1 MVTQTNRQKPFIRV
15 LVVDDSPTA
24 RDLLVALLHDS
35 GNILVVGTGANGED
49 AVRLVNR
56 LHPDLVTLDVDM
68 PVMDGLEATRRIM
81 RECPTP
87 IVLISASLKHKDLDL
102 TFQALQAGALQVIGK
117 PGLND
122 PDTSNKVVETVRLMA
137 NVPVIHHWGRMTDV
151 KARPAV
157 VKAEK
162 RPSEVGDRPNLSN
175 RDVIGIAS
183 STGGPS
189 ALATLLRPLAADF
202 PVPILMVQ
210 HVSPGFAPG
219 LADWL
224 GDQTQLRVEVAA
236 HGDKLLPGTALLAPD
251 DYHMQI
257 NERGVVELLKE
268 APYKGLR
275 PSANYMFFSLAK
287 VFGPRAA
294 GFILTGMGDDGANG
308 LEAMHTAGAVTFAQ
322 DEESCVVF
330 GMPHEAIVRNAADYV
345 MNLEQMAGIL
355 ARLNPVSSFASGK
368 EATG

>member
-1 MVTQTNRQKPFIRV
+1 MVAQTNQKKSYIRV

-24 RDLLVALLHDS
+24 RDLLVAILQDS

-49 AVRLVNR
+49 AVRLAHR

-87 IVLISASLKHKDLDL
+87 IVIISASLKHKEMDL

-122 PDTSNKVVETVRLMA
+122 PDLSSKVVETVRLMA

-151 KARPAV
+151 KSRPAATTD
-157 VKAEK
+157 VKK
-162 RPSEVGDRPNLSN
+162 VLGPNSPNLSN
-175 RDVIGIAS
+175 RDVIGIAA

-202 PVPILMVQ
+202 PVPILLVQ

-224 GDQTQLRVEVAA
+224 AEQTKLRVEIAA
-236 HGDKLLPGTALLAPD
+236 HGEKFKPGTALLAPD

-257 NERGVVELLKE
+257 NERGVVELIKE

-275 PSANYMFFSLAK
+275 PSANYLFSSLAK

-294 GFILTGMGDDGANG
+294 GFILTGMGDDGADG
-308 LEAMHTAGAVTFAQ
+308 LEAMHSSGAVTFAQ

-330 GMPHEAIVRNAADYV
+330 GMPHEAIVRNAVDYV
-345 MNLEQMAGIL
+345 MNLDQMSAIL
-355 ARLNPVSSFASGK
+355 TRLNPVSSLASSK
-368 EATG
+368 EAAG